1 MFGNDPKPPTKAS
14 FNDFRVQ
21 MKDNAMRKWW
31 PKQFQGPK
39 LLKYGPDEPS
49 NSHNSLRFS
58 QPSAPDKLKTMVL
71 TEQDGARNFL
81 SGGLLGHLP
90 TAFPVVTEPTSRALA
105 HQLKDLREIALTG
118 IPFDRG
124 KPNQESQTSRAKRL
138 R

>member
-1 MFGNDPKPPTKAS
+1 
-14 FNDFRVQ
+14 

-81 SGGLLGHLP
+81 SGGLLGHSP

-105 HQLKDLREIALTG
+105 HQLKDVREIALTG

-124 KPNQESQTSRAKRL
+124 KPNQKSQTSRAKRL
-138 R
+138 RQLFQKLA

>member
-1 MFGNDPKPPTKAS
+1 MVFKLANKNCSAHSNTGETRPLFTSYGLGDKTVSKKKKHDGAKP
-14 FNDFRVQ
+14 R
-21 MKDNAMRKWW
+21 W
-31 PKQFQGPK
+31 KQICTENTVFQ
-39 LLKYGPDEPS
+39 
-49 NSHNSLRFS
+49 H
-58 QPSAPDKLKTMVL
+58 KLKTMVL

-124 KPNQESQTSRAKRL
+124 KPNQKSQTSRAKRL